1 MGNMKDQTFKAVYQK
16 SRNIANVFVQTARS
30 TASQNN
36 METGFNLQM
45 QVNIK
50 LVNKTTAWKKHV
62 IEESILSIFL
72 SLRVLSAVLTVF

>member
-36 METGFNLQM
+36 MEKGFNLQM